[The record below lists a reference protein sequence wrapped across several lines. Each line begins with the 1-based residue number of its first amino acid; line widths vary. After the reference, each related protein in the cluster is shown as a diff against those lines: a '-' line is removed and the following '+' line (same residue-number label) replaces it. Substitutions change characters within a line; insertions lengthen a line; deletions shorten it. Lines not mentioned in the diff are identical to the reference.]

1 MKICRFDDQR
11 VGVVEGSDVIDVTEA
26 TTNLPP
32 QSWPFPCYDLF
43 VAHWAAIHPQI
54 IALKAKGSRRPISQ
68 VSLLSPIANPNKI
81 IGIAGNRK
89 NRDSEVIDFG
99 PGVELNNT
107 RKESDPPRMFLKAN
121 SALVG
126 CAAGVALRFVERRTD
141 PEAEFTIVIG
151 KQGTDIPHA
160 KALDHV
166 FGYTIGIDM
175 SLRGSEPPSTR
186 KSIDTYAVVG
196 PWLVTQDEVPDP
208 GNVDFS
214 LTVNGRLVQ
223 QSNTNKMQFGVA
235 DIVAHASK
243 FFTLYPGDI
252 IMAGTPLGFDP
263 SKPGDE
269 LVAAFDHIGKMK
281 FSIRA
286 HPS

>member
-11 VGVVEGSDVIDVTEA
+11 VGVVEGNDVIDVTEA
-26 TTNLPP
+26 TKVLPP
-32 QSWPFPCYDLF
+32 QRWPFPCYDVF
-43 VAHWAAIHPQI
+43 VANWAAIHPQI
-54 IALKAKGSRRPISQ
+54 STLKASGARRALSG

-99 PGVELNNT
+99 PDVELNNT

-126 CAAGVALRFVERRTD
+126 CSAGVDLRFVERRTD

-151 KQGTDIPHA
+151 KRGTDIPYA
-160 KALDHV
+160 KALDYV

-186 KSIDTYAVVG
+186 KSIDSYAMVG
-196 PWLVTQDEVPDP
+196 PWLVTPDEVADP
-208 GNVDFS
+208 GNVGFS
-214 LTVNGRLVQ
+214 LTVNGRLLQ
-223 QSNTNKMQFGVA
+223 RSNTNNMQFGVA
-235 DIVAHASK
+235 SIISHASK

-269 LVAAFDHIGKMK
+269 LVAEFDYIGKMK

-286 HPS
+286 HTT

>member
-11 VGVVEGSDVIDVTEA
+11 VGVVEDNNVIDVTEV
-26 TTNLPP
+26 TKVLPA

-43 VAHWAAIHPQI
+43 VANWAAIHPQI
-54 IALKAKGSRRPISQ
+54 SALKAKGIRRPFSQ

-89 NRDSEVIDFG
+89 NRDSEAIDFG

-126 CAAGVALRFVERRTD
+126 CSAGVELRFVERRTD

-151 KQGTDIPHA
+151 KQGTDIPYG
-160 KALDHV
+160 KALDYV

-186 KSIDTYAVVG
+186 KSIDSYAMVG
-196 PWLVTQDEVPDP
+196 PWLVTPDEVPDP
-208 GNVDFS
+208 DNVAFR
-214 LTVNGRLVQ
+214 LTVNGRLLQ
-223 QSNTNKMQFGVA
+223 QSNTNNMQFGVA
-235 DIVAHASK
+235 DIISHASK

-269 LVAAFDHIGKMK
+269 LVAEFDHIGKMK

-286 HPS
+286 HAS